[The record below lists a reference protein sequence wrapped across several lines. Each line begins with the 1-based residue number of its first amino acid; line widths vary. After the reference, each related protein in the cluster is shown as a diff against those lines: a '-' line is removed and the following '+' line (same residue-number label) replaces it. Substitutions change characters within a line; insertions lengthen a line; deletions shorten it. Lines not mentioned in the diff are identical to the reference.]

1 MSEFLLVSLTFP
13 TLLYSLVLTFCVIY
27 WLLAATGLFHAHA
40 ADGWLDFDTHAH
52 AHAHTH
58 GDTHGDGADAAG
70 LLARLGLAGVPVMLV
85 LTLVSFFGWL
95 TTYFVHLLVLE
106 HLPSMLRWL
115 IGAVVAVQAIVP
127 GLFAASLVL
136 RPIRRFLVR
145 LRPVDAPSLLGR
157 TGVVSTPSVDSAYGM
172 ATVDDGGAGLI
183 LQVRN
188 TGANAFK
195 RGDRVVLVEW
205 LDAQHAYRVVSE
217 QQFQNP

>member
-1 MSEFLLVSLTFP
+1 MSEFFLVSLTFP

-95 TTYFVHLLVLE
+95 ATYFVHLLVLE
-106 HLPSMLRWL
+106 HLPSLLRWL
-115 IGAVVAVQAIVP
+115 IGAVVAVLAIVP